1 MSTAFLWASV
11 QEILDDVNGSN
22 IAPMLESSTWHR
34 RAGTLATRGR
44 LPGKEGSGEVKR
56 QTYHHGALR
65 QALIDGARQI
75 LAERGHDQFS
85 LNEVARRAGVS
96 TAAPYR
102 HFSSRD
108 DLLAA
113 VAEQG
118 YSTLFENLERA
129 TANAADPS
137 ERILRLGGA
146 YVRFAHDH
154 PDLFVTMFRSRPGGE
169 ASVVAF
175 SCFDLL
181 LHAVR
186 DAQDSGAIPDSPANL
201 MARSIWATLHGL
213 AVLHLQRPHE
223 HFGMA
228 EPPESL
234 AASSLSILLG
244 LQTGA
249 PTTSR

>member
-1 MSTAFLWASV
+1 M
-11 QEILDDVNGSN
+11 ER
-22 IAPMLESSTWHR
+22 P
-34 RAGTLATRGR
+34 
-44 LPGKEGSGEVKR
+44 
-56 QTYHHGALR
+56 TYHHGALR
-65 QALIDGARQI
+65 QALIDRAREI

-102 HFSSRD
+102 HFSGRD

-129 TANAADPS
+129 TANTADPS
-137 ERILRLGGA
+137 ERVLRLGGA
-146 YVRFAHDH
+146 YVRFAHEH

-169 ASVVAF
+169 ASIVAF

-186 DAQDSGAIPDSPANL
+186 DAQDSGAIPASPANV

-223 HFGMA
+223 NFGMA
-228 EPPESL
+228 DAPESL
-234 AASSLSILLG
+234 AASSLTVLLG
-244 LQTGA
+244 LQSGA
-249 PTTSR
+249 TTNPR